1 MVMRVITFKA
11 EDKFVEE
18 MDKFC
23 NEFKIN
29 RSDLIRIA
37 VKRFIKYMKGDSNA

>member
-1 MVMRVITFKA
+1 MRVITFKA
-11 EDKFVEE
+11 EEEFIEE

-23 NEFKIN
+23 KEFKIN

-37 VKRFIKYMKGDSNA
+37 VKKFIKYMRDNGND

>member
-11 EDKFVEE
+11 EEKFIEE

-23 NEFKIN
+23 KEFKIN
-29 RSDLIRIA
+29 RSDLIRIS
-37 VKRFIKYMKGDSNA
+37 VKRFIRCMKEDGNV